1 MKNPKIA
8 DRVRYT
14 RTYRFLGTSGGTVTE
29 VMHTIE
35 GRFDD
40 KVRVAWD
47 SGSTTVNF
55 TYELQTITN

>member
-1 MKNPKIA
+1 MNTFNVA

-14 RTYRFLGTSGGTVTE
+14 REYRFLGTSGGTVLAVIAGTAG
-29 VMHTIE
+29 T
-35 GRFDD
+35 

-55 TYELQTITN
+55 TYELRAIA